1 MSGGHRDG
9 SLSATLTR
17 DAAAMIRAGG
27 LARTLVGV
35 GVDAVDVD
43 RFRRVLA
50 RRPHLSDRLFTEAER
65 AYALRA
71 SDPVP
76 RLSTRFAAKEA
87 TMKALGV
94 GLGAFPFAEVEV
106 VRLDLD
112 APTMV
117 LRGSALARATGAGVV
132 RWHLSL
138 THTDHV
144 AMAMVVAE
152 GGPDTRPLPESGQ
165 PAGCAAKP

>member
-1 MSGGHRDG
+1 MSGGDRHG

-17 DAAAMIRAGG
+17 DAVAMIRAGA
-27 LARTLVGV
+27 LTRSLVGV

-50 RRPHLSDRLFTEAER
+50 RRPHLTHRLFTEAER

-76 RLSTRFAAKEA
+76 RFSTRFAAKEA

-94 GLGAFPFAEVEV
+94 GLGAFPFGAVEV

-112 APTMV
+112 APALV
-117 LRGSALARATGAGVV
+117 LRGAALARSAGAGVV

-138 THTDHV
+138 THTDQV
-144 AMAMVVAE
+144 AMAMVIAE
-152 GGPDTRPLPESGQ
+152 GGPGTGRPEPDN
-165 PAGCAAKP
+165 PAGGAARP